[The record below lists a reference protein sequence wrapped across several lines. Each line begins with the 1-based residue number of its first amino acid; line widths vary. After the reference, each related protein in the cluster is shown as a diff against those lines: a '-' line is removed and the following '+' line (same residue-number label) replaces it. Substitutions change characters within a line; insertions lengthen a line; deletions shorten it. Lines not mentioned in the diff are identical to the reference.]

1 MPRFVLEIIICW
13 RPAFT
18 IINGVTS
25 GTSPIILNLD
35 LCYLFIPSLLLY
47 SSMSPGWQSKALQIA
62 SKVEKRIALAL
73 SFFNI
78 ERLAIVIPTLSESS
92 VTLIFRLASITSML
106 IIIAIYCLR
115 LLNRFLILYLRHF
128 VEVFEKQQLQ

>member
-1 MPRFVLEIIICW
+1 
-13 RPAFT
+13 
-18 IINGVTS
+18 
-25 GTSPIILNLD
+25 
-35 LCYLFIPSLLLY
+35 
-47 SSMSPGWQSKALQIA
+47 MSPGWQSKALQIA

-128 VEVFEKQQLQ
+128 VEVFEKQQPQ